1 MTRRALQLLS
11 DLAWHVVA
19 RLVSLPRVAAW
30 LIARAQRTPY
40 THIRSMD
47 GKSLYMGRWW
57 LFNAY
62 PKDDQGNQKTARY
75 PWLPSVRIH
84 HICRPDLDRDLHD
97 HPWNARTI
105 VLRGW
110 YVEQLPLDAA
120 RGMPSASGH
129 CRWCVRSR
137 GDTGRLMYG
146 EYHRID
152 TISNGGVWTLFLT
165 WRFQG
170 DWGYLVDGRKVPSR
184 EYHQV
189 AAARGGRRG

>member
-11 DLAWHVVA
+11 DLVWHVVA
-19 RLVSLPRVAAW
+19 RLVSLPRVANW
-30 LIARAQRTPY
+30 LIERAQRTPY
-40 THIRSMD
+40 THIHSMD
-47 GKSLYMGRWW
+47 GQSLYMGRWW

-62 PKDDQGNQKTARY
+62 PKDDQGNHLPARFQ
-75 PWLPSVRIH
+75 WLPSVRIH

-110 YVEQLPLDAA
+110 YIEHLPPDAT
-120 RGMPSASGH
+120 RGVPSASGH
-129 CRWCVRSR
+129 CKWCLRAR

-152 TISNGGVWTLFLT
+152 TISDNGVWTLFLT
-165 WRFQG
+165 WQFQG
-170 DWGYLVDGRKVPSR
+170 DWGYLVDGQKVPR
-184 EYHQV
+184 HQYHQRP
-189 AAARGGRRG
+189 APGSNHRG